1 MIIILFGPPGAGKGT
16 QADLLKEKL
25 NLLHLST
32 GDILREEV
40 NNGTELGLLA
50 KKFMDAG
57 ELVTDELIIGMIKN
71 KIISNTTDKGF
82 LLDGFPR
89 TISQA
94 EALDQMLEE
103 NSLKVEKVISL
114 EVEDDE
120 LINRLLLRGRSD
132 DNRETI
138 TNRLEVYKKQ
148 TLPIKNYYS
157 EFGLLIEIKGDDSI
171 EEVFNNI
178 ITSI

>member
-1 MIIILFGPPGAGKGT
+1 
-16 QADLLKEKL
+16 
-25 NLLHLST
+25 
-32 GDILREEV
+32 
-40 NNGTELGLLA
+40 
-50 KKFMDAG
+50 
-57 ELVTDELIIGMIKN
+57 
-71 KIISNTTDKGF
+71 
-82 LLDGFPR
+82 
-89 TISQA
+89 
-94 EALDQMLEE
+94 MLEE

>member
-1 MIIILFGPPGAGKGT
+1 
-16 QADLLKEKL
+16 
-25 NLLHLST
+25 
-32 GDILREEV
+32 
-40 NNGTELGLLA
+40 
-50 KKFMDAG
+50 
-57 ELVTDELIIGMIKN
+57 
-71 KIISNTTDKGF
+71 
-82 LLDGFPR
+82 
-89 TISQA
+89 
-94 EALDQMLEE
+94 
-103 NSLKVEKVISL
+103 
-114 EVEDDE
+114 
-120 LINRLLLRGRSD
+120 LRGRSD